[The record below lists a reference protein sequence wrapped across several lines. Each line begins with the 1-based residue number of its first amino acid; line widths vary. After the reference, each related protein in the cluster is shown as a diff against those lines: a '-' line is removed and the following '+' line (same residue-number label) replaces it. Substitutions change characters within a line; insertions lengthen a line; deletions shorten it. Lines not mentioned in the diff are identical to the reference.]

1 MIWLVLLIILFFAVC
16 VYFSIIIAAAVVKKL
31 NNLEAQ
37 VSELFENDEWC
48 EKEIKETNKTTDELY
63 SMHMT
68 DSSKAWLKMDALN
81 NEINRTKM
89 RVGKLEQ
96 KENTDVGDN

>member
-1 MIWLVLLIILFFAVC
+1 MIWLVLLIILFLAVY
-16 VYFSIIIAAAVVKKL
+16 VYFSIIIAAAIVKKL
-31 NNLEAQ
+31 NNLESQ

-63 SMHMT
+63 SVHMA

-96 KENTDVGDN
+96 KENADVGDN